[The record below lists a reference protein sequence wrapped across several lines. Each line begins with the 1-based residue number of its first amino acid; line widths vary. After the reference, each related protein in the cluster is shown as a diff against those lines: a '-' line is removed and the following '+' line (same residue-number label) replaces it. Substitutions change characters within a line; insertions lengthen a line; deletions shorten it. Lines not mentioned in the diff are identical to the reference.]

1 MENQDISQKEKCKTC
16 NNEYDVIFYGECMP
30 CINKKK
36 MLYAQ
41 TREIVAGIEETQ
53 TIRNS
58 QPNDSYTRRYNEE
71 IRKLQQTKKE
81 RQKNKKTRRF
91 ENLQNK
97 YATEHQKET
106 DHMVRISEEWNA
118 VAEMMV
124 KLYPNG
130 IHKECNAVDYKIL
143 GITIYNLLL
152 SVKA

>member
-1 MENQDISQKEKCKTC
+1 MENQDLKKENCKTC

-36 MLYAQ
+36 FLYAQ
-41 TREIVAGIEETQ
+41 TREIVAGVEEIQ

-58 QPNDSYTRRYNEE
+58 QPNDSYTRRYNAE

-81 RQKNKKTRRF
+81 RLASKKQRRF
-91 ENLQNK
+91 EKRKTEYAADHQN
-97 YATEHQKET
+97 ET
-106 DHMVRISEEWNA
+106 SHMARISAEWNA

-124 KLYPNG
+124 KFYPNG
-130 IHKECNAVDYKIL
+130 IHKECLAVDYKIL
-143 GITIYNLLL
+143 ALTIYNLLL

>member
-1 MENQDISQKEKCKTC
+1 MENQDISQKCKIC
-16 NNEYDVIFYGECMP
+16 NNEYDVMFDGECMP

-36 MLYAQ
+36 LLYAQ

-58 QPNDSYTRRYNEE
+58 QPNESYTRRYNEE
-71 IRKLQQTKKE
+71 IRKLQMTKKE
-81 RQKNKKTRRF
+81 RLASKKQRRF
-91 ENLQNK
+91 EK
-97 YATEHQKET
+97 RKTEYAAEHQKT
-106 DHMVRISEEWNA
+106 TSHMARISEEWNA

-130 IHKECNAVDYKIL
+130 IRKDCNAVDYKIL

-152 SVKA
+152 STKA